1 MSSYAEGN
9 QIPQFVRLPFIIYKW
24 IFIAPFLAFT
34 TVLLT
39 IPIIIL
45 SFLGAGNF
53 SSRVIAKAW
62 ARINAAAAMIKVEI
76 LGRDK
81 LDPNR
86 SYIIV
91 VNHQSLTD
99 IYALYGF
106 LECDVKWVMKK
117 ELRAIPVFG
126 HAAVAMGHII
136 IDRSNT
142 KSAVQTIND
151 ARAKIHGGMSV
162 IFFPEGTRSDPGEL
176 RKFKKGAFRFAIEL
190 GLPILPVALH
200 GAANILPSNTIDL
213 MPGKI
218 KLEYCDP
225 IPTAGMDIS
234 DVTRLAIQA
243 RESIHQALHK
253 TED

>member
-1 MSSYAEGN
+1 MSSYVQDN
-9 QIPQFVRLPFIIYKW
+9 QTPQFVRRPFTIYKW
-24 IFIAPFLAFT
+24 IFVAPFLALT

-39 IPIIIL
+39 IPIVIL

-62 ARINAAAAMIKVEI
+62 ARINTAAAMIKVEVVGKERI
-76 LGRDK
+76 NPDQ
-81 LDPNR
+81 

-91 VNHQSLTD
+91 ANHQSLTD

-106 LECDVKWVMKK
+106 LDSDVKWVMKK

-126 HAAVAMGHII
+126 HAAAAMGHII
-136 IDRSNT
+136 IDRSDT

-151 ARAKIHGGMSV
+151 AREKIHGGMSV
-162 IFFPEGTRSDPGEL
+162 IFFPEGTRSNPGEL
-176 RKFKKGAFRFAIEL
+176 RKFKKGAFRFAVEL

-200 GAANILPSNTIDL
+200 GTANILPSNTIDL

-225 IPTAGMDIS
+225 IPTAGMDIIE
-234 DVTRLAIQA
+234 VGNLADQA
-243 RESIHQALHK
+243 RKSIYQALHK
-253 TED
+253 TDL